1 MLNLSDLQNSMIY
14 LCKVRVFLLLHP
26 SAATLSHLAVMVV
39 QIVGPTKWTRAGMGW
54 ILVSEKD
61 TLKNCGKIAHIFGV
75 GQLSTSWHDP
85 YTLDSVQQRG

>member
-61 TLKNCGKIAHIFGV
+61 TLKNCGKKSTHFGGGSV
-75 GQLSTSWHDP
+75 VHFMAWP
-85 YTLDSVQQRG
+85 KNSVQQRG